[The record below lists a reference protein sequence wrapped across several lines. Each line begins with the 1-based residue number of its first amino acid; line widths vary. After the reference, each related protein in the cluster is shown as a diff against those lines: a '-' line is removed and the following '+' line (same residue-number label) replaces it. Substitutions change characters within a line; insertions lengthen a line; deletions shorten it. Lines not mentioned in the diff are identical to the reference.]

1 MRGIFLIESVLFG
14 KINIKRENR
23 ILPMPFIE
31 KQIYANSFEISDR
44 NHRDAGDWQRAFLI
58 FLFPFAF
65 TILKYFGNI
74 MLLERSICIIKHTT
88 I

>member
-1 MRGIFLIESVLFG
+1 
-14 KINIKRENR
+14 
-23 ILPMPFIE
+23 MPFIE

-44 NHRDAGDWQRAFLI
+44 NHRDAGNRQRAFLI

-74 MLLERSICIIKHTT
+74 MLLEIKLFIYKDTT